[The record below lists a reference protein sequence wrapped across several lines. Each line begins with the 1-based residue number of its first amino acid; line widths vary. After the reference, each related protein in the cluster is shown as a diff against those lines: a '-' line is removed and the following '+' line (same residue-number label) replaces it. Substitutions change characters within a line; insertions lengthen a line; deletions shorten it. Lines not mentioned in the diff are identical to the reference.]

1 MPVAG
6 ASLGPGAVN
15 QGSLIGKDS
24 VAVAC
29 QTVPAGVPHLRPG
42 LLGGTALAT
51 LAIGLGLGLTGCMPA
66 HLRPSWAIYPL
77 ERHQPLDG
85 LAVVSQPDGYG
96 LHIWIET
103 DTTTPGLCQPRWI
116 VDAAR
121 LFNGN
126 GTAPFSSGLAP
137 RQEFFAAVTRA
148 DVRRALRQQS
158 QALCLERAPR
168 RSFRWQE
175 PPRSPQEVKTE
186 SFPLLEESDLL
197 SDPAAVQEQE
207 DQLLKPSKNPAAP
220 EQP

>member
-6 ASLGPGAVN
+6 ASLGPGGVH
-15 QGSLIGKDS
+15 QRSLIGKDS
-24 VAVAC
+24 LAVAC
-29 QTVPAGVPHLRPG
+29 QTVLARVPRLRPA
-42 LLGGTALAT
+42 LPGGTALAA
-51 LAIGLGLGLTGCMPA
+51 LAIGLGLTGCMPA
-66 HLRPSWAIYPL
+66 QLRPSWTVYPL
-77 ERHQPLDG
+77 ERHQRHDG

-103 DTTTPGLCQPRWI
+103 DTTTPGVCQPRWI

-137 RQEFFAAVTRA
+137 RQEFFAAVARA
-148 DVRRALRQQS
+148 DVRRDLRQQS

-168 RSFRWQE
+168 SSFRWQE
-175 PPRSPQEVKTE
+175 PPHSPQEVKTE
-186 SFPLLEESDLL
+186 SFPLLEQSDLL

-207 DQLLKPSKNPAAP
+207 DQLLKPSPNPAAP
-220 EQP
+220 EQR